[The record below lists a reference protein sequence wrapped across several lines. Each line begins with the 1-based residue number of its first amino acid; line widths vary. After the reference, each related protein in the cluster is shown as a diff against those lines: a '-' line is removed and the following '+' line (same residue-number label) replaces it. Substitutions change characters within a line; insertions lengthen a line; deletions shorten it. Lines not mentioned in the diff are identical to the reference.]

1 MTPQPAGERLV
12 LAKPLDPRQ
21 LSSAQRNSGQWLPPG
36 RALAATYRAQE
47 GTLASVQPRV
57 DARGLSL
64 VVEREG
70 QQQAVGYAQND
81 LWPLSGRERREHSRP
96 RGPAPGRHDGW
107 DARRCF

>member
-64 VVEREG
+64 VVERGG
-70 QQQAVGYAQND
+70 QEQAVGYAQGD
-81 LWPLSGRERREHSRP
+81 LWPRSGRERRERSRGP
-96 RGPAPGRHDGW
+96 GRGPAPHERW

>member
-1 MTPQPAGERLV
+1 VTPQPAGERLV

-64 VVEREG
+64 VVERGG
-70 QQQAVGYAQND
+70 QEQAVGYAQGD
-81 LWPLSGRERREHSRP
+81 LWPRSGRERRERSRGP
-96 RGPAPGRHDGW
+96 GRGPAPHERW